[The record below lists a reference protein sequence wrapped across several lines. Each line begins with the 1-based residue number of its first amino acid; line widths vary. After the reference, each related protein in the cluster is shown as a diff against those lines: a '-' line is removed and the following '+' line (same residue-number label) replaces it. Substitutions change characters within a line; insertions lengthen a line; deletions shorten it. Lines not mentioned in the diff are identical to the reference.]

1 MSEGT
6 LLQRLRD
13 ANPYPHPEDLM
24 EIQRDKTLLLAGID
38 ERSRSMS
45 VQQSP
50 PKPKMDHPRRRS
62 SRHLVA
68 GLAFASIVLVVG
80 VAMVAMVGDPEPAV
94 TGSTIDAV
102 QNDPLPLVEEWV
114 DAMNRGDL
122 AAALAVLSPETS
134 CDLPNTS
141 PETCEQ
147 HLGYLIAIGTHIEK
161 ETCRESPP
169 YRCSFGLTSQLHATL
184 GYPDYSLPMRPELSL
199 DGNGLLVAD
208 FFGNIDTSTPYF
220 PTEGGDLWGFMR
232 PDHPELDIT
241 LPWGPDPYDE
251 RAGVVAMEAAR
262 EYNSPE
268 RVLQA
273 LQNTLDVYAASGVRQ
288 CISEAGSDCDAY
300 TDFLEGINA
309 RLTWNCDPTRASGGV
324 IVCPVTFDSDIHQA
338 IGSGGA
344 VGEITVTYR
353 GGRAQIVEFALPF
366 AAEAPTQ
373 DAFLAYAESV
383 DGLFSDN
390 GRPVWTAESAAT
402 WIAAAQDFAAQQ
414 ETDG

>member
-1 MSEGT
+1 MSERA

-13 ANPYPHPEDLM
+13 ANPYPHPEDLL
-24 EIQRDKTLLLAGID
+24 EAQRDKTLLLADID

-50 PKPKMDHPRRRS
+50 PKPETDQPRRGTNRN
-62 SRHLVA
+62 LVA
-68 GLAFASIVLVVG
+68 GLAFAMTILVVG
-80 VAMVAMVGDPEPAV
+80 VAIVAIVGDSDPAV
-94 TGSTIDAV
+94 MDSTPDAV
-102 QNDPLPLVEEWV
+102 QGDPRPLVDEWV

-134 CDLPNTS
+134 CDLPNTG

-161 ETCRESPP
+161 ETCRESSP

-184 GYPDYSLPMRPELSL
+184 GYPNFSLPMRPELSL

-220 PTEGGDLWGFMR
+220 PSEGGDLWRVMEA
-232 PDHPELDIT
+232 DYPELNIT

-251 RAGVVAMEAAR
+251 RAGVAAMEAAR

-273 LQNTLDVYAASGVRQ
+273 LQSTLEIYVASGVRQ
-288 CISEAGSDCDAY
+288 CMSEAGSECAAY
-300 TDFLEGINA
+300 TGFLKGINA
-309 RLTWNCDPTRASGGV
+309 QLTWDCDPATARDSV
-324 IVCPVTFDSDIHQA
+324 ITCPVTVDSDIHQA
-338 IGSGGA
+338 IGSEPA
-344 VGEITVTYR
+344 NGEITVTYR
-353 GGRAQIVEFALPF
+353 GGRAQVVEFALPF
-366 AAEAPTQ
+366 AAEAPTN
-373 DAFLAYAESV
+373 DAFLAYAETV
-383 DGLFSDN
+383 DGLFNDN
-390 GRPVWTAESAAT
+390 ERPVWTAESAAT

-414 ETDG
+414 ASDG